1 MQDTNTWKEVNMAL
15 SPATIDLLIVMITEG
30 ISVLAKMSKGEEIT
44 DQELTLETWEET
56 LQRVK
61 TELGR

>member
-1 MQDTNTWKEVNMAL
+1 MAL
-15 SPATIDLLIVMITEG
+15 SAATIDLLIVTIIEG
-30 ISVLAKMSKGEEIT
+30 ISILAKLSKGEEIS
-44 DQELTLETWEET
+44 DQDLELETWEET

>member
-1 MQDTNTWKEVNMAL
+1 MAL